1 MQNTHTHTQI
11 TADYVVAEV
20 REIVVTFKWS
30 LVETEPSCGTE
41 LALMYSS
48 IVAGAFE
55 TIRMYQK
62 CTHSSSSL
70 CDWPRKHT
78 VNPVDMDYFPQ
89 SNNRSSKSRP
99 KGRFLQCV
107 WKKAAKK
114 KFKRCFQVKE
124 LNPTGYYIMH
134 LANIPGIWL
143 AIFITCCPRW
153 LNFNYPAI
161 SSGFRDST

>member
-1 MQNTHTHTQI
+1 MQRTQTHTQI
-11 TADYVVAEV
+11 RGDYVVAEV

-48 IVAGAFE
+48 IVAVAFE

-89 SNNRSSKSRP
+89 SNNRSSKS
-99 KGRFLQCV
+99 KLNARFLQCV

-114 KFKRCFQVKE
+114 TFKRRFQVKKWT
-124 LNPTGYYIMH
+124 LQDIISWSWPTSQVFDWPFSLHVVHIDWT
-134 LANIPGIWL
+134 LTIL
-143 AIFITCCPRW
+143 
-153 LNFNYPAI
+153 L
-161 SSGFRDST
+161 

>member
-1 MQNTHTHTQI
+1 MQHTRTHAHTQI
-11 TADYVVAEV
+11 RGDYVVAEV

-48 IVAGAFE
+48 IVAVAFE

-70 CDWPRKHT
+70 RGWPRKHT

-89 SNNRSSKSRP
+89 SNNRSSKSKTERP
-99 KGRFLQCV
+99 VFAVCV
-107 WKKAAKK
+107 KESSRKEIQK
-114 KFKRCFQVKE
+114 VLSSEE
-124 LNPTGYYIMH
+124 LNPTGYYIME
-134 LANIPGIWL
+134 LANIPGI
-143 AIFITCCPRW
+143 
-153 LNFNYPAI
+153 
-161 SSGFRDST
+161 